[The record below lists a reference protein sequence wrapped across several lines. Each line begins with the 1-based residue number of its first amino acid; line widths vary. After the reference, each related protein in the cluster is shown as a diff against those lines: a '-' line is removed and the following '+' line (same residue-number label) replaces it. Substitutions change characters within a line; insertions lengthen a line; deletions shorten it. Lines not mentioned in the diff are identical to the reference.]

1 MRMSGDAV
9 RLPAKFFRKEVAHR
23 WMRGGSP
30 DHMIGA
36 GFLLKPGG
44 SSQHV
49 DSVFSHYSGVL
60 VLRGEGRYLDWH
72 GREHRTFP
80 GCFFQRLPGRKHSTL
95 HPPEADWAECYLNLG
110 GPFCAALAELGS
122 LDLERPVLVPGLSLA
137 LVERFDALVRELA
150 AAPEGEL
157 PRMLALMHALV
168 VDIYALDRRAA
179 RPEPL
184 AAEIAEAARRLA
196 ADPSE
201 RLPLPE
207 LAAGLGLGYERFRK
221 AFRARFGLSP
231 GEYRIRRRVE
241 RARSMLA
248 QGDLSVKEVA
258 YALGYPN
265 EFAFSRQFR
274 QVLGAPPSRFL
285 RVP

>member
-1 MRMSGDAV
+1 
-9 RLPAKFFRKEVAHR
+9 
-23 WMRGGSP
+23 
-30 DHMIGA
+30 
-36 GFLLKPGG
+36 
-44 SSQHV
+44 
-49 DSVFSHYSGVL
+49 VL

-80 GCFFQRLPGRKHSTL
+80 GCFFQRVPGRKHSTL

-110 GPFCAALAELGS
+110 RPFCAALAELGS
-122 LDLERPVLVPGLSLA
+122 LDLERPVLNPGLGPA
-137 LVERFDALVRELA
+137 LVERFDRLLAELREC
-150 AAPEGEL
+150 PESEL
-157 PRMLALMHALV
+157 PRMLAVMHALV

-184 AAEIAEAARRLA
+184 AGEIAEAARRLA

-207 LAAGLGLGYERFRK
+207 LAAELGLGYERFRK
-221 AFRARFGLSP
+221 AFRARLGLSP

-248 QGDLSVKEVA
+248 HGEMTVKEVA
-258 YALGYPN
+258 HALGYAN
-265 EFAFSRQFR
+265 AFAFSRQFKG
-274 QVLGAPPSRFL
+274 VLGAPPSRFR